1 MNDPKRNDPRSH
13 HSDYTVT
20 AHAVAER
27 LGVTRAKVLEW
38 IDSGRYP
45 GATLVDGMWHIP
57 VSELVADGVRSDRS
71 RPANRTRGDFRA
83 DALDG
88 GVRSA
93 PTKRQLAA
101 V

>member
-1 MNDPKRNDPRSH
+1 MNDPRH
-13 HSDYTVT
+13 TVT

-27 LGVTRAKVLEW
+27 LGVTRAVVLEW
-38 IDSGRYP
+38 IHARRYP
-45 GATLVDGMWHIP
+45 GAVVVDGMWQIP

-71 RPANRTRGDFRA
+71 RPANRTSDDFRA

-88 GVRSA
+88 GVTAA
-93 PTKRQLAA
+93 PTARHIAT